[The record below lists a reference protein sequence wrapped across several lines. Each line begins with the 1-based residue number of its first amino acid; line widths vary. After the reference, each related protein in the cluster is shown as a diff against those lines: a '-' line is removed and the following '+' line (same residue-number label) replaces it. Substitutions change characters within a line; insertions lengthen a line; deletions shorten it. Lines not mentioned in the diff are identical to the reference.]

1 MSLLRPNNERH
12 DANMPLDTNPR
23 RPLGVVGRKPF
34 TIALLLASAL
44 GRASASPVHNDI
56 SPRNLGNSS
65 SAPPSSFNMAIWI
78 PVIVVVVFLI
88 GFIILSWKGGVFSK
102 LSACLSR
109 RRRAGPA
116 TLGGAREL
124 TAEQL
129 VGAINNN
136 GATTVVGNAGRT
148 RRSRRPRRTPSQI
161 STTSLPAYNKEP
173 GEEELVIFRGR
184 DAEDVTMP
192 AAVVMSAVDEDGEG
206 DSLNSGDH
214 SQVSRYSPMPTTPNN
229 MPLLQGDESGDL
241 SLQSLN
247 SGTAANTDAQ
257 ENSSLP
263 DPRGEAPPYF
273 EVVDQPEGPRREVT
287 MMTESPVA
295 LEAPPLSSP
304 SSPEQRPQRHSTFR
318 NFLNRMSV
326 ASTSHHSH
334 TRVGSDNSI
343 TSSSFSHGTREGGTS
358 RASHRPTPSGS
369 SSHLTSSMFRTL
381 SRQRSTN
388 TLASN
393 RLNSPS
399 TISLNSISAPLT
411 HTLSRTEFTY
421 PKAGPTP
428 EQLKVI
434 SSRDSFARFAVPY
447 GPDAIAFASSSRQDL
462 SYPPPDFDS
471 AASDTQLPRSA
482 GPSRLRASSNAAEL
496 LQHQE
501 EEADSPE
508 EEQGQGESLAQ
519 ESSASSTSSPAA
531 TLLAPADSSV
541 PQSAPSSSSL
551 LEPQPITKSDSIS
564 KASIKS
570 TLSPLSIP
578 LPPTIKGTSTSTASS
593 SSFATVSEFGQLTT
607 STAPVRSE
615 SRASN
620 YSYQSYAT
628 AAESMGASTPRRNA
642 AAGGASEPTTPKHEM
657 EASDSTVVM
666 TPVVIRSGSVRST
679 R

>member
-1 MSLLRPNNERH
+1 
-12 DANMPLDTNPR
+12 
-23 RPLGVVGRKPF
+23 VVC
-34 TIALLLASAL
+34 
-44 GRASASPVHNDI
+44 
-56 SPRNLGNSS
+56 
-65 SAPPSSFNMAIWI
+65 
-78 PVIVVVVFLI
+78 LI
-88 GFIILSWKGGVFSK
+88 GLIILSWKRGVFSK
-102 LSACLSR
+102 LAARLSGR
-109 RRRAGPA
+109 RQGRRAGPA
-116 TLGGAREL
+116 SLGGAREL

-136 GATTVVGNAGRT
+136 AATTTGNAGRT
-148 RRSRRPRRTPSQI
+148 RRPRRPRRTPSQI

-173 GEEELVIFRGR
+173 GEEELVIFRLAILSFVCPPFPECVPLFSGR
-184 DAEDVTMP
+184 DAEDVMMP
-192 AAVVMSAVDEDGEG
+192 AAVMSAVDEDGEG

-214 SQVSRYSPMPTTPNN
+214 AQVSRYSPMPTTPTS

-241 SLQSLN
+241 SLQSLDPEI
-247 SGTAANTDAQ
+247 AANTDAQ
-257 ENSSLP
+257 ENSSLS

-273 EVVDQPEGPRREVT
+273 EVVDEPEGPRREVA
-287 MMTESPVA
+287 MTESPVA
-295 LEAPPLSSP
+295 LEAPPLPPP

-318 NFLNRMSV
+318 NLLNRMSV
-326 ASTSHHSH
+326 VSTSHYSH

-343 TSSSFSHGTREGGTS
+343 TTSSFSHVTREGGTS

-369 SSHLTSSMFRTL
+369 SSHLASSMFRTL

-447 GPDAIAFASSSRQDL
+447 GADAIAFASSSRQDL
-462 SYPPPDFDS
+462 DCPPPDFDA
-471 AASDTQLPRSA
+471 AASDTHLPRSA
-482 GPSRLRASSNAAEL
+482 GPSRLRASSYAAEL

-508 EEQGQGESLAQ
+508 EEQGQGEGQGQQSN
-519 ESSASSTSSPAA
+519 SSSSSSSSPPAA
-531 TLLAPADSSV
+531 TSTAPADSAV
-541 PQSAPSSSSL
+541 PQTAPSSSL

-570 TLSPLSIP
+570 TTPALSLSIP
-578 LPPTIKGTSTSTASS
+578 LPPTTKGTSTSTASS
-593 SSFATVSEFGQLTT
+593 SSFASVSEFGQLTT
-607 STAPVRSE
+607 LTAPVRSE

-620 YSYQSYAT
+620 YSDQSYAT
-628 AAESMGASTPRRNA
+628 AAESMGRSTPRRNA
-642 AAGGASEPTTPKHEM
+642 AGASEPTTPTTPRVGAGHEL
-657 EASDSTVVM
+657 EASDSTVMM
-666 TPVVIRSGSVRST
+666 TPIRTSSVARSGSVRST

>member
-1 MSLLRPNNERH
+1 M
-12 DANMPLDTNPR
+12 
-23 RPLGVVGRKPF
+23 
-34 TIALLLASAL
+34 
-44 GRASASPVHNDI
+44 
-56 SPRNLGNSS
+56 
-65 SAPPSSFNMAIWI
+65 
-78 PVIVVVVFLI
+78 FLI
-88 GFIILSWKGGVFSK
+88 GFIILSWKGGVFNK
-102 LSACLSR
+102 LAACLSR
-109 RRRAGPA
+109 RRQGGRAGPA
-116 TLGGAREL
+116 TLRGAREL

-136 GATTVVGNAGRT
+136 GTTTAGNAGRT
-148 RRSRRPRRTPSQI
+148 RRPRRPRRTPSQI

-173 GEEELVIFRGR
+173 GEEELVIFRWAILSFVYLPFPECIPFFSGR

-214 SQVSRYSPMPTTPNN
+214 SQVSRYSPMPTTSNN

-247 SGTAANTDAQ
+247 SGSAANTNAQ

-287 MMTESPVA
+287 MTELPVA
-295 LEAPPLSSP
+295 LELPPLSP
-304 SSPEQRPQRHSTFR
+304 LSSPEQRPQRHSTFR
-318 NFLNRMSV
+318 NLLNRMSV
-326 ASTSHHSH
+326 VSTSH
-334 TRVGSDNSI
+334 TRVASDNSI
-343 TSSSFSHGTREGGTS
+343 TSSSLSHGTREGGTS
-358 RASHRPTPSGS
+358 HASHRPTHSGS
-369 SSHLTSSMFRTL
+369 SSHLASSMFRTL

-388 TLASN
+388 TVASN

-447 GPDAIAFASSSRQDL
+447 GADAIAFASSSRQDL
-462 SYPPPDFDS
+462 DCPPPDFDAS
-471 AASDTQLPRSA
+471 ASDTHLPRSA
-482 GPSRLRASSNAAEL
+482 GPSRLRTSSYAAEL

-508 EEQGQGESLAQ
+508 EEQGHDERRGQ
-519 ESSASSTSSPAA
+519 ESSPPSSSSSSLPAA
-531 TLLAPADSSV
+531 TSTAPADSAV
-541 PQSAPSSSSL
+541 PRL
-551 LEPQPITKSDSIS
+551 LEPQPITKSDSVS
-564 KASIKS
+564 KASVKS
-570 TLSPLSIP
+570 TTTALSHLSIP
-578 LPPTIKGTSTSTASS
+578 LPPIIKGTSTSTASS
-593 SSFATVSEFGQLTT
+593 SSFASVSEFGQLTL
-607 STAPVRSE
+607 PVRSE

-620 YSYQSYAT
+620 YSDQSYAT
-628 AAESMGASTPRRNA
+628 AAESMGRSTPQRNA
-642 AAGGASEPTTPKHEM
+642 SGASEPTTPTTPTVGAGHEL
-657 EASDSTVVM
+657 ESSDSTVMV
-666 TPVVIRSGSVRST
+666 TPIRTSSGARSGSVRST